1 MSTLPKRKLVF
12 RRAWALSGSKSSSYS
27 APARAKMSP
36 SPVQSMTTLARRAL
50 RPSLLSKTTP
60 RTLSPS
66 LTAATAQQW
75 RSVCT
80 PASRTTSLE
89 ASFSTSGS
97 TVGDHWTTPRRAPV
111 RWPQQ
116 EDAGGPSARR
126 GDGGGRAG
134 GPAADDQD
142 VAVAVD
148 GHLARRLADRLAL
161 SLSHA
166 FTSDRREQFMPPARI
181 RATRRRQ
188 VCVSTATP
196 RSRWRVRGSC

>member
-12 RRAWALSGSKSSSYS
+12 RRAGALSGSKSSSYS

-36 SPVQSMTTLARRAL
+36 APVQSMTTLARRAL

-89 ASFSTSGS
+89 ASLSTSGS
-97 TVGDHWTTPRRAPV
+97 AVGDHAAV
-111 RWPQQ
+111 
-116 EDAGGPSARR
+116 ARG

-188 VCVSTATP
+188 VC
-196 RSRWRVRGSC
+196 